1 MTIQRTRLREV
12 PSLVSWMYC
21 FTAYIAIQ
29 TQDPLTRQMLAYA
42 RLIIREA
49 LRHGGGGWAEYDRVF
64 QRQVSINPA
73 LPWNVLEPSLQAAT
87 ILGQRMSEGMLC
99 TICQECD
106 HTATRCALAPLQLQL
121 QGPSQTVTSAASY
134 RPPRHLETLQCIC
147 VGWNKGT
154 CSRPQC
160 AFRHIC
166 ATCRKSHKARDC
178 PDTPAESEYRMLASL
193 PPRTHK

>member
-64 QRQVSINPA
+64 RRQVSINPA

-87 ILGQRMSEGMLC
+87 ILGQWMSEGMLC

-106 HTATRCALAPLQLQL
+106 HTANHCALASLQQQL

-134 RPPRHLETLQCIC
+134 RPPLTPGDTSAYLCGMEKGYLLQATVCFSPYLRHMLQ
-147 VGWNKGT
+147 VTQGT
-154 CSRPQC
+154 
-160 AFRHIC
+160 
-166 ATCRKSHKARDC
+166 
-178 PDTPAESEYRMLASL
+178 
-193 PPRTHK
+193 